1 MIKGLLSPL
10 FLIFLIAS
18 AHATDLWPLKE
29 KLIKAGFEEAYVQK
43 LLSRPEA
50 RFLPEIMPKKLLH
63 DEYKLN
69 YQKFLAPERVARA
82 QEFLRQHRR
91 FLTAL
96 EERYSVPKEVLVA
109 IFLVETDLGRYTG
122 RYRTFN
128 VLASLALSADWNQVR
143 RYLPADLDPQEE
155 NRLRHFMA
163 RRAKWAFRELCALLT
178 YARQNGFDPLSI
190 KGSIFGAFGLPQFV
204 PTSVLSYGVDWDG
217 DGRVDL
223 FDLEDALAS
232 MANYLHQ
239 RGWRDVL
246 SYEAQIRVIKT
257 YNNSQPYAETVL
269 ELASKLKDAAGTS

>member
-1 MIKGLLSPL
+1 MIKRIFFLLVFLLWSLSAQAADLSPL
-10 FLIFLIAS
+10 KDRLV
-18 AHATDLWPLKE
+18 
-29 KLIKAGFEEAYVQK
+29 KAGFDASYVEG

-50 RFLPEIMPKKLLH
+50 RFLPQIMPKKLLH

-69 YQKFLAPERVARA
+69 YNQFLAPERVARA
-82 QEFLRQHRR
+82 KKFLREHHK

-96 EERYSVPKEVLVA
+96 EERYGVPKEVLVA

-128 VLASLALSADWNQVR
+128 VLGSMALSEDWNFVR
-143 RYLPADLDPQEE
+143 GYLPRDLPPEE
-155 NRLRHFMA
+155 ETRLKRFMA
-163 RRAKWAFRELCALLT
+163 RRAKWAFRELCALIT
-178 YARQNGFDPLSI
+178 YSRQNDFDPLSI

-204 PTSVLSYGVDWDG
+204 PTSALSYGVDWDG

-232 MANYLHQ
+232 MANYLHR
-239 RGWRDVL
+239 RGWRGVL
-246 SYEAQIRVIKT
+246 SYEAQIKVIKT

-269 ELASKLKDAAGTS
+269 KLAAKLRDAA

>member
-1 MIKGLLSPL
+1 MLKKFLVSLAFFFALLV
-10 FLIFLIAS
+10 S
-18 AHATDLWPLKE
+18 AQAADLSSLKDR
-29 KLIKAGFEEAYVQK
+29 LVKAGFEEAYIEK

-50 RFLPEIMPKKLLH
+50 RFLPQIMPKKLLH

-69 YQKFLAPERVARA
+69 YQQFLAPERVARA
-82 QEFLRQHRR
+82 QKFLKEHQK
-91 FLTAL
+91 FLFAL
-96 EERYSVPKEVLVA
+96 EERYGVPKEVLVA

-128 VLASLALSADWNQVR
+128 ILASLALSEDWPQVR
-143 RYLPADLDPQEE
+143 SYLPADLDPQQED
-155 NRLRHFMA
+155 RLRRFMA

-178 YARQNGFDPLSI
+178 YAQKNGFDPLAI

-232 MANYLHQ
+232 MANYLSQ
-239 RGWRDVL
+239 RGWRGVL
-246 SYEAQIRVIKT
+246 SYEAQIKVIKT

-269 ELASKLKDAAGTS
+269 KLAAQLRDAA

>member
-1 MIKGLLSPL
+1 MLKKFLVSLAFFFALLV
-10 FLIFLIAS
+10 S
-18 AHATDLWPLKE
+18 AQAADLSSLKDR
-29 KLIKAGFEEAYVQK
+29 LVKAGFEEAYIEK

-50 RFLPEIMPKKLLH
+50 RFLPQIMPKKLLH

-69 YQKFLAPERVARA
+69 YQQFLAPERVARA
-82 QEFLRQHRR
+82 QKFLKEHQK
-91 FLTAL
+91 FLSAL
-96 EERYSVPKEVLVA
+96 EERYGVPKEVLVA

-128 VLASLALSADWNQVR
+128 ILASLALSEDWPQVR
-143 RYLPADLDPQEE
+143 SYLPADLDPQQED
-155 NRLRHFMA
+155 RLRRFMA

-178 YARQNGFDPLSI
+178 YAQKNGFDPLAI

-232 MANYLHQ
+232 MANYLSQ
-239 RGWRDVL
+239 RGWRGVL
-246 SYEAQIRVIKT
+246 SYEAQIKVIKT

-269 ELASKLKDAAGTS
+269 KLAAQLRDAA

>member
-1 MIKGLLSPL
+1 MLKKFLVSLAFFFALLV
-10 FLIFLIAS
+10 S
-18 AHATDLWPLKE
+18 AQAVDLSSLKDR
-29 KLIKAGFEEAYVQK
+29 LVKAGFEEAYIEK

-50 RFLPEIMPKKLLH
+50 RFLPQIMPKKLLH

-69 YQKFLAPERVARA
+69 YQQFLAPERVARA
-82 QEFLRQHRR
+82 QKFLKEHQK
-91 FLTAL
+91 FLSAL
-96 EERYSVPKEVLVA
+96 EERYGVPKEVLVA

-128 VLASLALSADWNQVR
+128 VLASLALSEDWPQVR
-143 RYLPADLDPQEE
+143 SYLPADLDPQQED
-155 NRLRHFMA
+155 RLRRFMA

-178 YARQNGFDPLSI
+178 YAQKNGFDPLAI

-232 MANYLHQ
+232 MANYLSQ
-239 RGWRDVL
+239 RGWRGVL
-246 SYEAQIRVIKT
+246 SYEAQIKVIKT

-269 ELASKLKDAAGTS
+269 KLAAQLRDAA